1 MRLLSCNHC
10 NNTVTAEDS
19 TCKSCGMPLPAKQQA
34 SPQKK
39 FIFWFIFIVLFS
51 FAMMIILP
59 WFGST
64 PVLGQ

>member
-1 MRLLSCNHC
+1 MREIICNHC
-10 NNTVTAEDS
+10 NNTISLDDK
-19 TCKSCGMPLPAKQQA
+19 TCPSCGMPLSTKQQA
-34 SPQKK
+34 SPQRK
-39 FIFWFIFIVLFS
+39 FIFWFIFVVVFS